1 MKTSVYPLGIQSFRK
16 LRENG
21 YIYIDKTAVIY
32 DLVNDGTYYFL
43 SRPRRFGKSLLVS
56 TLEEFFR
63 GNRELFRGLAIDT
76 LIPEPWEE
84 HAVLHFDMSPQ
95 TYTTLTAL
103 DDHLERCLRGY
114 EAIYG
119 QDDSDRSSPHR
130 FESLINHAYEA
141 TGRQVVV
148 LIDEYDV
155 PIIRCMDNPEFLEH
169 NKALLHDFYGVMKAM
184 DAKLRFVLLTGVGK
198 LGKLSVFS
206 GLNNIRDISMSP
218 KYSTICG
225 ITEEELHRYFEEGV
239 SDLAKEKE
247 CTVDEAYVL
256 LKKMYDGYH
265 FAQDLRDIYNPYS
278 ILNCLATQQLAGF
291 WFESGTPTHLL
302 HVLTSS
308 NEELSRLEGATVSA
322 GRLSSTDVIQ
332 YHPVPFMF
340 YTGYLTI
347 KSFKKEGWDDMDD
360 LIFTLG
366 YPNREVARG
375 FINQLVPAVTALNRD
390 KAAVYVREL
399 RDLLN
404 SGDIEG
410 FMSAMKSF
418 YAGIP
423 YELESR
429 NEYFYQNVMYC
440 VGRLLGF
447 YVQAEYRTS
456 AGRIDLV
463 LGTKTT
469 VYIIEFKLDGT
480 AEDAL
485 AQIERKEYALPFA
498 LDGRTIVKVGANFD
512 PTTRTLGQWIVKY

>member
-1 MKTSVYPLGIQSFRK
+1 METSVYPLGIQSFRK
-16 LRENG
+16 LREEG
-21 YIYIDKTAVIY
+21 CIYVDKTAVIY

-155 PIIRCMDNPEFLEH
+155 PIIRCMDKPEFLEH

-206 GLNNIRDISMSP
+206 GLNNIRDISILP
-218 KYSTICG
+218 KFSTICG
-225 ITEEELHRYFEEGV
+225 ITETELHQYFESGISE
-239 SDLAKEKE
+239 LAASRGKS
-247 CTVDEAYVL
+247 VDDTYLL
-256 LKKMYDGYH
+256 LKNTYDGYH
-265 FAQDLRDIYNPYS
+265 FADDMKDVYNPYS
-278 ILNCLATQQLAGF
+278 ILNCLADVRIRSY
-291 WFESGTPTHLL
+291 WFETGTPTHLIQ
-302 HVLTSS
+302 VLRNSAAD
-308 NEELSRLEGATVSA
+308 LSRLDGSKISEAK
-322 GRLSSTDVIQ
+322 LLSTDVIQ
-332 YHPVPFMF
+332 YEPVPFMF

-347 KSFKKEGWDDMDD
+347 KASECDDWGDVTY
-360 LIFTLG
+360 TLG
-366 YPNREVARG
+366 YPNREVAKG
-375 FINQLVPAVTALNRD
+375 FVNLLLPMVTSMSGDTAEN
-390 KAAVYVREL
+390 YVMTL
-399 RDLLN
+399 RSLLTAD
-404 SGDIEG
+404 DIEG

-440 VGRLLGF
+440 VGKLLGF

-498 LDGRTIVKVGANFD
+498 LDGRRVVKVGANFD